1 MEIEAAR
8 AVCRIAVKRGASWN
22 QARRVWCWRVLVVRM
37 RERNM
42 IAAVR

>member
-8 AVCRIAVKRGASWN
+8 VVWRIAVKRGASWN

-37 RERNM
+37 GGGKGT
-42 IAAVR
+42 